1 MKTAHTFSFL
11 RTTSDIFASS
21 LSQRKASATFVFRHL
36 SLLLASRR
44 RELLLDWTIGDATPG
59 STCMFPG
66 TLPRRLDSQRVSP
79 HPLYNRFTRDTSPGA
94 AKSPDFTR
102 TFVWIY
108 NPRKAG
114 NLHHSPSKK
123 TEYQPNSHNQQD
135 SLKSASH
142 SRTRKIL
149 SNRQDYIESARL
161 PNATDSRHGFPSI
174 EPLPSTARHSFRASV
189 VVRLQSSR
197 DPPDFCGF
205 VGCDTR
211 ASSPCLVVLV

>member
-79 HPLYNRFTRDTSPGA
+79 HPLYNGFIRDTSPGA

-114 NLHHSPSKK
+114 NHHHSPSKK
-123 TEYQPNSHNQQD
+123 TSLNQSDSRNQQD
-135 SLKSASH
+135 YLESASYT
-142 SRTRKIL
+142 RTRKIPL
-149 SNRQDYIESARL
+149 NRQDYLESARL
-161 PNATDSRHGFPSI
+161 PNSTDSRHGFSSI
-174 EPLPSTARHSFRASV
+174 EPLPSTAHHSFRASV
-189 VVRLQSSR
+189 V
-197 DPPDFCGF
+197 
-205 VGCDTR
+205 
-211 ASSPCLVVLV
+211 